1 MNRHTPRKGSRR
13 SDLDGI
19 HLLTE
24 CLRHTAAIVSAVAST
39 IHALITMLG

>member
-1 MNRHTPRKGSRR
+1 MSRHKPRKGSRR

-19 HLLTE
+19 RLLE
-24 CLRHTAAIVSAVAST
+24 KCLQHTATIAVAVAST

>member
-24 CLRHTAAIVSAVAST
+24 CLRHTAAIAST

>member
-1 MNRHTPRKGSRR
+1 MGRHTPRKGSRR

-19 HLLTE
+19 RLLAK
-24 CLRHTAAIVSAVAST
+24 CLRHTATIAVAST

>member
-1 MNRHTPRKGSRR
+1 MSRHKPRKGSRR

-19 HLLTE
+19 RLLE
-24 CLRHTAAIVSAVAST
+24 KCLQHTATIAVAST